1 MIASSNVSDL
11 KSSTLLSLKKMTTNN
26 NGESVVDLLSK
37 NYDIEYISG
46 RLKIRVLFPI
56 KEEHLCRLDLVCQ
69 EVYGEPGY
77 ASLLAKWNGISNP
90 FSMSVGDILVCP
102 TPDILTSSF
111 IQEPDIDKRD
121 VEATRSIWLD
131 PKRATKQDLNR
142 IEQLKKIALKEKNGS
157 TDPKPTNLLREG
169 EQAFIKDG
177 NFISLAPYTNPNN

>member
-1 MIASSNVSDL
+1 MIAASSVNDL
-11 KSSTLLSLKKMTTNN
+11 KDTHLLGLKKTVTNN
-26 NGESVVDLLSK
+26 NGEVVVDLLSK

-46 RLKIRVLFPI
+46 RMKVRVLFPI

-69 EVYGEPGY
+69 QVYGNPGY

-90 FSMSVGDILVCP
+90 FSISVGDIIVCP
-102 TPDILTSSF
+102 TSDILTSSF
-111 IQEPDIDKRD
+111 IEEKDIDKRD
-121 VEATRSIWLD
+121 IEATRSIWLD